1 MCLADRLA
9 DELEG
14 LIDQVEEPYRSRLM
28 TWISKQ
34 AGRPIAANDLSRWL
48 DEFDVPS
55 MIAQYELFQIVCQQ
69 AARIFG
75 STKGKE
81 S

>member
-9 DELEG
+9 EELEG
-14 LIDQVEEPYRSRLM
+14 LIDQVEEPYRSRLLV
-28 TWISKQ
+28 WIGKQ
-34 AGRPIAANDLSRWL
+34 AGRPIDSRDISDWL
-48 DEFDVPS
+48 GEFDVVS
-55 MIAQYELFQIVCQQ
+55 MIYQYELLQLVCQQ

-75 STKGKE
+75 NNGGKK